1 MDALQELKDFL
12 HYYKNLFT
20 LTEIHAGA
28 GRVYNFNEF
37 QFTVVERNNAP
48 YRTQDILGLTITV
61 LDTDTMEFAFVRVT
75 GIYDTTTNITSWNEP
90 YLID

>member
-28 GRVYNFNEF
+28 GRVYNLNEF
-37 QFTVVERNNAP
+37 QFTVVERNVAP
-48 YRTQDILGLTITV
+48 YRTQDILGMTFEIINTE
-61 LDTDTMEFAFVRVT
+61 TTEIAFVRVT

-90 YLID
+90 YLIN